1 MYIKAHRLKYQTV
14 FFSNGMVA
22 GVYGTSGN
30 NNDVGVLLL
39 SHLVTYLEQLLH
51 PAFTLA
57 GGILRLEFCPASFA
71 CRRTTLSRAT
81 SSTGST
87 CACRELVPARSKAQR
102 EREKRDKRE
111 SSRSLYVPYC

>member
-1 MYIKAHRLKYQTV
+1 MLFISFSGYIKAHRLKYRTI
-14 FFSNGMVA
+14 FFPNGMVA

-57 GGILRLEFCPASFA
+57 GGILPALYGDAIFQAFCLEFCPASFA
-71 CRRTTLSRAT
+71 CRRTTLS
-81 SSTGST
+81 S
-87 CACRELVPARSKAQR
+87 
-102 EREKRDKRE
+102 
-111 SSRSLYVPYC
+111 Y